1 MKNIHIQHL
10 KLKTIFCGYL
20 VATGPCRRK
29 FLAPQAQRPML
40 ARPLHE
46 INFKPIVA
54 SWVAKGCQYATTV
67 NGAESKVINRLRAKT
82 TDTFLYK

>member
-1 MKNIHIQHL
+1 MLGDVAFNADVFN
-10 KLKTIFCGYL
+10 TINM
-20 VATGPCRRK
+20 PCI
-29 FLAPQAQRPML
+29 
-40 ARPLHE
+40 HE

-82 TDTFLYK
+82 TDTFLYE